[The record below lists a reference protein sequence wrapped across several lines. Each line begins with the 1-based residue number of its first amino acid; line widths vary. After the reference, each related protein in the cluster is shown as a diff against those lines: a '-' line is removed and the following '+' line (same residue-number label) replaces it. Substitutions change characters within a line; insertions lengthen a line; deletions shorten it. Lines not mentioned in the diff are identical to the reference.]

1 MSSSRE
7 AEVLERQRQM
17 ADRLLLK
24 RPSSLSSS
32 SSRPAR
38 TTTAATTKTSA
49 AAAAAAV
56 AIVGGKNVPSSSS
69 SDCRDAVVVAGRRG
83 PPHRDDGCDD
93 GRPPT
98 RAVGGTRKRP
108 PPPPPRLSAADAA
121 LAPRRS
127 RVVAEGP
134 VTMMRRDAPL
144 VIDLTLGP
152 SGSQRKRPTTTV
164 RDEAGAAAA
173 ALAAAR
179 AAYAGTR
186 ALAVATGPEDAS
198 GSRQKRPTMM
208 RAATA
213 AAASAAAAAETRIAP
228 KKGGAATAT
237 TSGSLSSILLS
248 NAGTARFLQPDAPR
262 LLRHYEKIVPDDYWK
277 NMTSWDFLGDLNG
290 RMTTS
295 RGAGGDGVGG
305 GGGGGGGGGEC
316 KGGGCKDD
324 EDDGAQEKP
333 PRTTSLMSSSLP
345 DSFGSY
351 REYCALWAPLCLEE
365 ARAQLLA
372 EVAGDVPHW
381 RGAGRYDGGP
391 VRVMLEPMRK
401 DVHSSSEFIG
411 VRVKSVLTASSDYK
425 DRSFISNDL
434 VLLVREE
441 SYIWEA
447 YGGTLMR
454 RKSQQQQQG
463 PGQSRQPNRF
473 GIVGYIEYTRRSI
486 EGVTVQVSK
495 EFWSDVGTSEM
506 VLLKLGCNITSLREF
521 TALCRMDSIPL
532 LDYILGSKMSSRTG
546 AAGPTTRIKGEES
559 YAAAIDPSPSDEKRA
574 KRDVLSMMGGPSA
587 LGKGFADYAS
597 RKFNLSQLGAISA
610 SAQEYGEGGFTLIKG
625 PPGTGKVRQM

>member
-1 MSSSRE
+1 M
-7 AEVLERQRQM
+7 
-17 ADRLLLK
+17 
-24 RPSSLSSS
+24 
-32 SSRPAR
+32 
-38 TTTAATTKTSA
+38 
-49 AAAAAAV
+49 
-56 AIVGGKNVPSSSS
+56 PSSSS
-69 SDCRDAVVVAGRRG
+69 SDGRDAVVVAGRRG
-83 PPHRDDGCDD
+83 PPHIDDGRDD

-121 LAPRRS
+121 LAPRRP
-127 RVVAEGP
+127 RVVAAGSA
-134 VTMMRRDAPL
+134 TTMRRDADSPAKATAAAAAAAPSRAAPAGDAPRAAAPL
-144 VIDLTLGP
+144 VIDLTLG
-152 SGSQRKRPTTTV
+152 STGSKRKRPTTTMARRV
-164 RDEAGAAAA
+164 EAGAAAA

-179 AAYAGTR
+179 AAYAITPSH
-186 ALAVATGPEDAS
+186 AVATGPEDAS

-208 RAATA
+208 RPAAA
-213 AAASAAAAAETRIAP
+213 AAASAAAVVAETRIAP
-228 KKGGAATAT
+228 KKGGAAAAT

-290 RMTTS
+290 RMATS
-295 RGAGGDGVGG
+295 RGA
-305 GGGGGGGGGEC
+305 GGGGGGGGEC
-316 KGGGCKDD
+316 NGGGGKDD
-324 EDDGAQEKP
+324 EDDGAREKP
-333 PRTTSLMSSSLP
+333 PRTTSSMSSPLP

-381 RGAGRYDGGP
+381 RGAGRYDRGP
-391 VRVMLEPMRK
+391 VRVMMEPMRK

-425 DRSFISNDL
+425 DRSFISNDI
-434 VLLVREE
+434 VLLMREE

-447 YGGTLMR
+447 SGGTLLR
-454 RKSQQQQQG
+454 RKRQQQQQG
-463 PGQSRQPNRF
+463 QSLQPSRY

-486 EGVTVQVSK
+486 EGLTVQVSK
-495 EFWSDVGTSEM
+495 EFWSEVGTSEM

-532 LDYILGSKMSSRTG
+532 LEYILGSKMSSRAG
-546 AAGPTTRIKGEES
+546 AAGPTTRIKGKES
-559 YAAAIDPSPSDEKRA
+559 DAAAIDPSPSDEKRE

-625 PPGTGKVRQM
+625 PPGTGKVRLM